1 MLMWLVTWRQ
11 NLLMLSLVLIVWLTV
26 LPTNQTLA
34 AKQVLAAGW
43 WVDQEQQAHLNKT
56 VADRCISPPDWWPR
70 FWQVWPWV
78 QSGFWLGVTGGLLW
92 SLISASGPSWMWL
105 VVIITSHKLRTQLGW
120 VRGHCVQ
127 LSWEQRIQAV
137 AQFSSA
143 VTVLARMVD
152 EAEMDILVPTA
163 DSGRETVPADPITA
177 DNEQIK
183 PNYSPTQV
191 EETSSLVADGEVLA
205 DPIATPVLE
214 YEEPPPVPKPVAE
227 MMTTLA
233 QIAEGLPIGT
243 NLAMLHFLWMLTSGQ
258 LLASRGGLFPA
269 LQATGLE
276 DEEMRRA
283 WAAFRAGSWQI
294 SDLLADWQAQVE
306 VEGLWQEHSYEGYRP
321 IGVDITAFWRPTLQG
336 CPSKH
341 YYAPAGKAL
350 PAIIIGLIS
359 RVGSVG
365 SQRIPLPC
373 AFVRVD
379 EDDPSEATLQN
390 RLIEQVVL
398 SLAADEAAIFDAGFE
413 LSAIHEAGLKRY
425 VVRLAKNFVGRCNRP
440 APYKGRGR
448 KPEYGEKVRPL
459 ARVYDG
465 KTIEAT
471 PPDHQLTWDEG
482 QLRIKAD
489 IWENL
494 VLSDQKPGAQSFNV
508 VAIHDP
514 RYKEPWLLATSL
526 TQLTP
531 QSLRGLYQDRWP
543 VEQLPLSAKQMIGAH
558 RQFVHA
564 PESCQRLP
572 ELSLFAGSILT
583 HVAAKLPPI
592 PTGFW
597 DRAPKPT
604 PGRLRRVLTA
614 VPFSAHLPLPA
625 RIRQKASVTDHLP
638 KGILAH
644 RRQSKVEQPV

>member
-1 MLMWLVTWRQ
+1 MMIPLVQ
-11 NLLMLSLVLIVWLTV
+11 
-26 LPTNQTLA
+26 
-34 AKQVLAAGW
+34 
-43 WVDQEQQAHLNKT
+43 
-56 VADRCISPPDWWPR
+56 
-70 FWQVWPWV
+70 
-78 QSGFWLGVTGGLLW
+78 
-92 SLISASGPSWMWL
+92 
-105 VVIITSHKLRTQLGW
+105 
-120 VRGHCVQ
+120 
-127 LSWEQRIQAV
+127 
-137 AQFSSA
+137 
-143 VTVLARMVD
+143 
-152 EAEMDILVPTA
+152 
-163 DSGRETVPADPITA
+163 
-177 DNEQIK
+177 
-183 PNYSPTQV
+183 
-191 EETSSLVADGEVLA
+191 
-205 DPIATPVLE
+205 
-214 YEEPPPVPKPVAE
+214 
-227 MMTTLA
+227 MT
-233 QIAEGLPIGT
+233 EGLPIGT

-276 DEEMRRA
+276 DEEIRRA

-294 SDLLADWQAQVE
+294 SDLLADWQAYVE
-306 VEGLWQEHSYEGYRP
+306 TEGLWQEHRYEGYRP

-365 SQRIPLPC
+365 SQRIPLPR

-379 EDDPSEATLQN
+379 ENDPSEATLQS
-390 RLIEQVVL
+390 RLIEQVIL
-398 SLAADEAAIFDAGFE
+398 SLAADEVAIFDAGFV
-413 LSAIHEAGLKRY
+413 LKALQEAGLKRY
-425 VVRLAKNFVGRCNRP
+425 VIRLAKNFVGRRNQL
-440 APYKGRGR
+440 APYKGKGR

-459 ARVYDG
+459 ARTYNG

-471 PPDHQLTWDEG
+471 PPDRQVTWNEG
-482 QLRIKAD
+482 KLSFQAD

-494 VLSDQKPGAQSFNV
+494 VLSEQKPGAESFNV

-514 RYKEPWLLATSL
+514 RYKEPWLLATPL
-526 TQLTP
+526 QQLSP
-531 QSLRGLYQDRWP
+531 QSLRNLYRDRWP

-638 KGILAH
+638 KGILSH
-644 RRQSKVEQPV
+644 RRQPRAQQPV

>member
-1 MLMWLVTWRQ
+1 M
-11 NLLMLSLVLIVWLTV
+11 I
-26 LPTNQTLA
+26 
-34 AKQVLAAGW
+34 
-43 WVDQEQQAHLNKT
+43 
-56 VADRCISPPDWWPR
+56 
-70 FWQVWPWV
+70 
-78 QSGFWLGVTGGLLW
+78 
-92 SLISASGPSWMWL
+92 
-105 VVIITSHKLRTQLGW
+105 
-120 VRGHCVQ
+120 
-127 LSWEQRIQAV
+127 
-137 AQFSSA
+137 
-143 VTVLARMVD
+143 
-152 EAEMDILVPTA
+152 
-163 DSGRETVPADPITA
+163 
-177 DNEQIK
+177 
-183 PNYSPTQV
+183 
-191 EETSSLVADGEVLA
+191 
-205 DPIATPVLE
+205 
-214 YEEPPPVPKPVAE
+214 
-227 MMTTLA
+227 TTLA
-233 QIAEGLPIGT
+233 QTAEGLPIGT

-269 LQATGLE
+269 LQAIGLE
-276 DEEMRRA
+276 DEEIRRA

-306 VEGLWQEHSYEGYRP
+306 AEGLWQEHRYEGYRP

-365 SQRIPLPC
+365 SQRIPLPR
-373 AFVRVD
+373 AFIRVD
-379 EDDPSEATLQN
+379 EDDPSEATLQS

-398 SLAADEAAIFDAGFE
+398 SLAADEIAIFDAGFE
-413 LSAIHEAGLKRY
+413 LKAIQETGLKRY
-425 VVRLAKNFVGRCNRP
+425 VVRLAKNFVGRCNQA
-440 APYKGRGR
+440 APYKGKGR

-459 ARVYDG
+459 ARTYNG

-471 PPDHQLTWDEG
+471 PPDDQLTWDEG
-482 QLRIKAD
+482 ELSIKAD

-494 VLSDQKPGAQSFNV
+494 VLSDQKPGPESFNV

-526 TQLTP
+526 KQLTP
-531 QSLRGLYQDRWP
+531 QSLRGLYRDRWP

-597 DRAPKPT
+597 DRSPKPT

-638 KGILAH
+638 KGILGH
-644 RRQSKVEQPV
+644 RRRSKAKRPV